1 MFSKPALEGEDDDRR
16 KKAPR
21 YSRVDAKTVP
31 VASVDEISA
40 EIHSSLRCENKKRLV
55 GSVTQIKD
63 ELGGCL
69 RQHFLDGESLDAKV
83 TQHIVRL
90 LAFLL
95 RRCYHNITTLLN
107 SCFSQGL
114 CKYIIQTREICR
126 VKNTDETALFASQ
139 IYFNSTVNKSEEEG
153 KKGGGAASSSSA
165 TAQSAAP
172 SSSSCRNS
180 GTSKSSIVFANA
192 DLVQGLSTE
201 ERKQI
206 DNLDAMLKSMLSLRN
221 KLLEPDA
228 GAEDFSSTAD
238 DPQQE
243 IFCLPALAPA
253 RRTTMNYSL
262 PQLGSLHASYSGLC
276 RNCVAFAYGF
286 SPNLFKRAS
295 AESTTEVN
303 ADEVRYPV
311 APNIQRLLPL
321 DSNTYFG
328 DTHTLEDIEAIYNAN
343 GLDAGNMAT
352 MRGSI
357 LLYRL
362 LSHYNNNSNLS
373 SVSSVF

>member
-1 MFSKPALEGEDDDRR
+1 MM
-16 KKAPR
+16 
-21 YSRVDAKTVP
+21 
-31 VASVDEISA
+31 
-40 EIHSSLRCENKKRLV
+40 
-55 GSVTQIKD
+55 
-63 ELGGCL
+63 
-69 RQHFLDGESLDAKV
+69 
-83 TQHIVRL
+83 
-90 LAFLL
+90 FLL
-95 RRCYHNITTLLN
+95 RCYHNITTLLN

-139 IYFNSTVNKSEEEG
+139 IYFNSIVNKSEEEG
-153 KKGGGAASSSSA
+153 KKGGGAASSSS

-172 SSSSCRNS
+172 SSSSCRIS

-221 KLLEPDA
+221 KFLEPDA

-238 DPQQE
+238 DPPQQE
-243 IFCLPALAPA
+243 IFCQPVAPA

-276 RNCVAFAYGF
+276 RSCVAFAYGF

-295 AESTTEVN
+295 AESTTEVD
-303 ADEVRYPV
+303 ADGVRYPV

-357 LLYRL
+357 LLYGL
-362 LSHYNNNSNLS
+362 LSHYNNSNLS